1 LRKATEVRLQ
11 TLTGT
16 ALLPYLPA
24 LGQLRVEVFRD
35 WPYIYDGDAAYEE
48 TYLRTYAAA
57 TRAAVIAAFDGA
69 EIVGAATC
77 LPLTDEPPD
86 MQQVFTDAGMDAASV
101 FYFGESV
108 LRHAYRGQGI
118 GVRFFEHREAHARS
132 FGTYTTAA
140 FCAVERPDTHPLKP
154 VGFIPLD
161 AFWSKRGF
169 TKQPSLRCKMS
180 WLDLGKRQ
188 DTEKYLIFCTKNL

>member
-1 LRKATEVRLQ
+1 
-11 TLTGT
+11 
-16 ALLPYLPA
+16 
-24 LGQLRVEVFRD
+24 
-35 WPYIYDGDAAYEE
+35 
-48 TYLRTYAAA
+48 
-57 TRAAVIAAFDGA
+57 
-69 EIVGAATC
+69 
-77 LPLTDEPPD
+77 

-108 LRHAYRGQGI
+108 LRRAYRGQGI

-154 VGFIPLD
+154 VGFISLD

-169 TKQPSLRCKMS
+169 TQQPGLRCKMS
-180 WLDLGKRQ
+180 WLDLGERQ
-188 DTEKYLIFCTKNL
+188 DTEKYLIFWTKKL

>member
-1 LRKATEVRLQ
+1 MQKATELRLQ
-11 TLTGT
+11 TLTGAT
-16 ALLPYLPA
+16 LLPYLPA

-48 TYLRTYAAA
+48 TYLQTYAAA
-57 TRAAVIAAFDGA
+57 ARAAVIAAFDGE

-77 LPLTDEPPD
+77 LPLTDEPLH

-108 LRHAYRGQGI
+108 LRSTYRGQGI
-118 GVRFFEHREAHARS
+118 GVRFFQHREAHARS

-140 FCAVERPDTHPLKP
+140 FCAVERPDNHPLKP
-154 VGFIPLD
+154 LDFIPLD
-161 AFWSKRGF
+161 AFWAKRGF
-169 TKQPSLRCKMS
+169 TRQPGLRCKMS
-180 WLDLGKRQ
+180 WQDLGETQ
-188 DTEKYLIFCTKNL
+188 ETEKYLTFWTKKL

>member
-57 TRAAVIAAFDGA
+57 ARAAVIAAFDGA

-86 MQQVFTDAGMDAASV
+86 MQRVFTDAGMDAPSV

-108 LRHAYRGQGI
+108 LRRAYRGQGI

-161 AFWSKRGF
+161 AFWSRRGF
-169 TKQPSLRCKMS
+169 TQQPGLRCKMS
-180 WLDLGKRQ
+180 WLDLGERQ
-188 DTEKYLIFCTKNL
+188 ETEKYLTFWTKNL